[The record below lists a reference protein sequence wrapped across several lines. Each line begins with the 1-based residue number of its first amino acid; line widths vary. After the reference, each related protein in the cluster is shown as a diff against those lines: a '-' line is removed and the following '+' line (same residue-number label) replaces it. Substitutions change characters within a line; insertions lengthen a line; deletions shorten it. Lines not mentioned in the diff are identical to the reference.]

1 MSVWR
6 LSHPNFQ
13 DDGDSVRDVN
23 LAADSHQDSK
33 SVGGGAESVRSV
45 ETTDTSG
52 GKKKRKLKVPSIKG
66 LSVGKKNRDHDD
78 DDHGDDGDEGGG
90 SHEVTHCSCEDK
102 HFKEEVLDTTFATT
116 PEKMH
121 KLMFDS
127 AFLTKV
133 R

>member
-1 MSVWR
+1 MSR
-6 LSHPNFQ
+6 S
-13 DDGDSVRDVN
+13 G
-23 LAADSHQDSK
+23 LARR
-33 SVGGGAESVRSV
+33 GGAVAV
-45 ETTDTSG
+45 
-52 GKKKRKLKVPSIKG
+52 V
-66 LSVGKKNRDHDD
+66 
-78 DDHGDDGDEGGG
+78 GDEGGG